1 MANSLGRLYINDMY
15 AMMEAAPLI
24 NIHER
29 EEAKDRKFLQ
39 MVIRALYYIQLT
51 SKGGERRSMVLV
63 TTP

>member
-1 MANSLGRLYINDMY
+1 MY

-39 MVIRALYYIQLT
+39 MVIRALSYIQLT

>member
-1 MANSLGRLYINDMY
+1 MY

-39 MVIRALYYIQLT
+39 MSIRALSYIQQAL
-51 SKGGERRSMVLV
+51 KGGERRSMVLV